1 MKQLFEPV
9 VFEEHQTLVWDYI
22 IYTDDYY
29 KGYYHWHHCCEIM
42 FVHGGQGNVVVNQ
55 QMYDIRRG
63 MLFFFQPYQLHR
75 IYSEFSPACP
85 FERSIFYIDP
95 YVAENLLE
103 GFSKRKAT
111 IILKLSLN

>member
-9 VFEEHQTLVWDYI
+9 VFVEHKPLVWDYK

-29 KGYYHWHHCCEIM
+29 KGYYHWHQCCEIM

-75 IYSEFSPACP
+75 IYSEVSPACP

-95 YVAENLLE
+95 HVAENLPT
-103 GFSKRKAT
+103 FSPSSNP
-111 IILKLSLN
+111 LS